1 MTFLNLALLGG
12 VLAFNVPLII
22 HLLSKSR
29 YKQIDW
35 GAMFL
40 LEQVIRQNRR
50 RIKLEQIIMLL
61 VRCLIPV
68 LLALAFAQPILSGW
82 RNLVGD
88 QPGAA
93 IVLLDSS
100 YSMQA
105 RTGGSGGG
113 SGGDSGSGGGLSRYE
128 IARDQAGQ
136 LLTGMP
142 GGSEAGVARIGG
154 GYRPVI
160 GTLTPQRD
168 RLAGK
173 LGELEADLPVADGH
187 DALRRGV
194 EQLSTGDAAKRD
206 VVLISDFQ
214 RASWSR
220 DSGAERQ
227 RLVELIESLPVKPAL
242 TLMPIGGD
250 VGRNAAVM
258 SVSLSA
264 DAIGVGQ
271 GFRIRAVV
279 ANTGMLD
286 LTDLPV
292 SLLADGLEVDRQR
305 ITLEQG
311 GSGDVI
317 FGHKFTSA
325 GGHSI
330 EVRVGPDDLPA
341 DDVYRVAVNVLGEL
355 RVLLVS
361 DESGRPFP
369 QNETDFLEVAL
380 QPFAAVPNAPLAD
393 LVKTTVVH
401 SDKLDAG
408 ALEQVRVVVL
418 ANVPRLNGRQVNQ
431 LRAFVEAGGGL
442 LVFPGDRVDTQWYN
456 RDFYDDGAGLLPAKL
471 TALAGVGL
479 GFNSPARIRGQRH
492 EHPALE
498 PWNDPANGAIDT
510 AELTNWYQL
519 DPSRHAASIAELT
532 VGSPA
537 LVQQTLGQGVVILSA
552 VPADADWGDL
562 PTRPMFL
569 PLIQRLVTY
578 AATHATPPRNVEVG
592 RPMLARLDTMPE
604 DSQAVWID
612 PKGQR
617 IVRSVR
623 SEAGRL
629 LTELP
634 DADRPG
640 FYRLEHADGRTE
652 LFAANL
658 PREESKLDRLSDEE
672 IAELAS
678 SIGAQV
684 VEDAD
689 AYKQQDELRRNGR
702 PVWKLMWAAVLVLV
716 FGELLL
722 QQWFGKGGR
731 A

>member
-12 VLAFNVPLII
+12 VLAFNVPLVI

-40 LEQVIRQNRR
+40 IEQVIRQNRR
-50 RIKLEQIIMLL
+50 RIKLEQLIMLL
-61 VRCLIPV
+61 VRCAIPA
-68 LLALAFAQPILSGW
+68 LLALAFAQPILNGW

-93 IVLLDSS
+93 VVLLDSS

-105 RTGGSGGG
+105 RSGGSDG
-113 SGGDSGSGGGLSRYE
+113 GGGLSRYE
-128 IARDQAGQ
+128 VATDQARQ
-136 LLTGMP
+136 LITTLP
-142 GGSEAGVARIGG
+142 GGSEAGAVRVGG
-154 GYRPVI
+154 GYRPVV
-160 GTLTPQRD
+160 GTLTPERD

-173 LGELEADLPVADGH
+173 LNDLEADLPAADGH

-194 EQLSTGDAAKRD
+194 EQLSTGDLAKRD

-227 RLVELIESLPVKPAL
+227 RLVELVESLPVQPAL
-242 TLMPIGGD
+242 TLMPVGGEI
-250 VGRNAAVM
+250 GRNAAVM
-258 SVSLSA
+258 SVGLSA
-264 DAIGVGQ
+264 DAIGAGQ
-271 GFRIRAVV
+271 SFRVRAVV
-279 ANTGMLD
+279 ANTGARD

-292 SLLADGLEVDRQR
+292 TLLADGLEVDRQR
-305 ITLEQG
+305 ITLEQQA
-311 GSGDVI
+311 SGDVV
-317 FGHKFTSA
+317 FGHKFTSG
-325 GGHSI
+325 GGHTL

-341 DDVYRVAVNVLGEL
+341 DDVYRVAVNVLSEL
-355 RVLLVS
+355 KVLLVS
-361 DESGRPFP
+361 DESGRAFP

-380 QPFAAVPNAPLAD
+380 QPFAATPNAPLAD
-393 LVKTTVVH
+393 LVQTTIIH
-401 SDKLDAG
+401 PDRLDG
-408 ALEQVRVVVL
+408 EALESVRVVVL
-418 ANVPRLNGRQVNQ
+418 ANVPRLTDQQVEG

-442 LVFPGDRVDTQWYN
+442 LVFPGDRVETAWYN
-456 RDFYDDGAGLLPAKL
+456 RVLYDNAAGILPAKL
-471 TALAGVGL
+471 TGLSGVGL
-479 GFNSPARIRGQRH
+479 GFTTPARIRSQRH
-492 EHPALE
+492 EHPALR

-519 DPSRHAASIAELT
+519 DPSRNAATLADLT

-537 LVQQTLGQGVVILSA
+537 LVQKVVGRGVVILSA

-569 PLIQRLVTY
+569 PLVQRLVTY

-592 RPMLARLDTMPE
+592 RPMLAGLESMP
-604 DSQAVWID
+604 DDKQAVWVD

-617 IVRSVR
+617 IIRPVTNQ
-623 SEAGRL
+623 AGRF

-634 DADRPG
+634 EADRPG
-640 FYRLEHADGRTE
+640 FYRLERGEGEVE

-658 PREESKLDRLSDEE
+658 SREESRLDRLTDDE
-672 IAELAS
+672 IKELAS
-678 SIGAQV
+678 SIGAEV
-684 VEDAD
+684 VEDAE
-689 AYKQQDELRRNGR
+689 AYRAQDELRRNGR
-702 PVWKLMWAAVLVLV
+702 PVWKFMWMAVLVLV
-716 FGELLL
+716 FGELVL

>member
-61 VRCLIPV
+61 VRCLIPA
-68 LLALAFAQPILSGW
+68 LLALAFAQPILNGW

-88 QPGAA
+88 QPGSAV
-93 IVLLDSS
+93 VLLDSS

-105 RTGGSGGG
+105 RSGTSGGE
-113 SGGDSGSGGGLSRYE
+113 GGLSRYE
-128 IARDQAGQ
+128 VATDQAGQ

-160 GTLTPQRD
+160 GTLTPERD

-242 TLMPIGGD
+242 TLMPVGGE

-258 SVSLSA
+258 SVELSA
-264 DAIGVGQ
+264 DAIGMGQ
-271 GFRIRAVV
+271 GFRICAVV
-279 ANTGMLD
+279 ANTGMRD

-292 SLLADGLEVDRQR
+292 TLLADGLEVDRQR
-305 ITLEQG
+305 LTLEQG

-355 RVLLVS
+355 KVLLVS

-369 QNETDFLEVAL
+369 QNETDFIEVAL
-380 QPFAAVPNAPLAD
+380 QPYAAAANAPLAD
-393 LVKTTVVH
+393 LVQTTILH
-401 SDKLDAG
+401 PDKLDDQ
-408 ALEQVRVVVL
+408 ALEAVRVVVL
-418 ANVPRLNGRQVNQ
+418 ANVPRLSKQQVTQ
-431 LRAFVEAGGGL
+431 LRAFVERGGGL
-442 LVFPGDRVDTQWYN
+442 LVFPGDRVDTPWYN
-456 RDFYDDGAGLLPAKL
+456 RELYDNGAGLLPAEL
-471 TALAGVGL
+471 TGLAGVGL
-479 GFNSPARIRGQRH
+479 GFNAPARLRSQRH
-492 EHPALE
+492 EHPALA

-519 DPSRHAASIAELT
+519 KASRSAATIADLN

-537 LVQQTLGQGVVILSA
+537 LVQHTLGQGVVILSA
-552 VPADADWGDL
+552 VPVDADWGDL

-592 RPMLARLDTMPE
+592 RPMRARLDAVPE
-604 DSQAVWID
+604 GQRAVWVD

-617 IVRSVR
+617 ITQPVTTR
-623 SEAGRL
+623 AGVAV
-629 LTELP
+629 TELP
-634 DADRPG
+634 EAGRPG
-640 FYRLEHADGRTE
+640 FYRLERGDGTTE

-658 PREESKLDRLSDEE
+658 PREESQLDRLTEDEL
-672 IAELAS
+672 AELAA

-684 VEDAD
+684 VEDAE
-689 AYKQQDELRRNGR
+689 AYKAQDDLRRNGR

-716 FGELLL
+716 FGELFL

>member
-12 VLAFNVPLII
+12 LLAFNVPLII

-50 RIKLEQIIMLL
+50 RIKLEQLIMLL

-68 LLALAFAQPILSGW
+68 LLALAFAQPILNGW

-93 IVLLDSS
+93 VVLLDSS

-105 RTGGSGGG
+105 RGGE
-113 SGGDSGSGGGLSRYE
+113 GGLSRYE
-128 IARDQAGQ
+128 VAREQAGQ

-142 GGSEAGVARIGG
+142 GGSEAGVTRIGG

-160 GTLTPQRD
+160 GTLTPERD

-173 LGELEADLPVADGH
+173 LDDLEADLPVADGH

-220 DSGAERQ
+220 DSGAERK

-242 TLMPIGGD
+242 TLMPVGGD

-258 SVSLSA
+258 SVELSA

-279 ANTGMLD
+279 ANTGLRDMA
-286 LTDLPV
+286 DLPV
-292 SLLADGLEVDRQR
+292 TLLADGLEVDRQR
-305 ITLEQG
+305 LTLEQD

-355 RVLLVS
+355 KVLLVS

-369 QNETDFLEVAL
+369 QNETDFIEVAL
-380 QPFAAVPNAPLAD
+380 QPFAATPDAPLAD
-393 LVKTTVVH
+393 LVQTAIVH
-401 SDKLDAG
+401 PDKLDDK
-408 ALEQVRVVVL
+408 ALESVRVVVL
-418 ANVPRLNGRQVNQ
+418 TNVPRLSNKQVDQ
-431 LRAFVEAGGGL
+431 LRSFVEAGGGL
-442 LVFPGDRVDTQWYN
+442 LIFPGDRVDTQWYN
-456 RDFYDDGAGLLPAKL
+456 RELYDNGAGLLPAEL
-471 TALAGVGL
+471 TGLAGVGL
-479 GFNSPARIRGQRH
+479 GFNTPSHIRSQRH
-492 EHPALE
+492 EHPALA

-519 DPSRHAASIAELT
+519 NPSRNASSIADLT
-532 VGSPA
+532 VGSSA
-537 LVQQTLGQGVVILSA
+537 LVQQVVGQGVVILAA
-552 VPADADWGDL
+552 VPVDADWGDL

-592 RPMLARLDTMPE
+592 RPMLARLMSMPE
-604 DSQAVWID
+604 DKQAVWID

-617 IVRSVR
+617 VVRSVR
-623 SEAGRL
+623 AEAGRVV
-629 LTELP
+629 TELP
-634 DADRPG
+634 EADRPG
-640 FYRLEHADGRTE
+640 FYRIEHADGSTE

-658 PREESKLDRLSDEE
+658 PREESQLDRLTEDE
-672 IAELAS
+672 INELAS
-678 SIGAQV
+678 SIGALV

-689 AYKQQDELRRNGR
+689 AYRAQDELRRNGR
-702 PVWKLMWAAVLVLV
+702 PVWKLMWVAVLVLV